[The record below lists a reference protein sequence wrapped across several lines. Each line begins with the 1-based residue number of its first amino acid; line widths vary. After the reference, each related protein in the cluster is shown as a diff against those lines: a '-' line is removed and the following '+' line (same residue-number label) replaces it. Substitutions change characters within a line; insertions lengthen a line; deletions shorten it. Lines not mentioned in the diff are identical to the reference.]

1 MPPRNCSIVLDT
13 EGQGTD
19 VETGGEGR
27 GRSVHVDSVDDELSF
42 TDPVPLAAEPLVTG
56 PALLSG
62 AGHRCLCKAMQDVW
76 LCPHKENGGV
86 CVCVR
91 ARAPSCRRGVT
102 RSLMFK
108 AASCL
113 CSAWGPREAVSS
125 GDSLWK
131 LLMEGGA
138 AH

>member
-56 PALLSG
+56 PSTAVRGWSQVPLQG
-62 AGHRCLCKAMQDVW
+62 YAGRVAVSTQR
-76 LCPHKENGGV
+76 ERV
-86 CVCVR
+86 CVCVC
-91 ARAPSCRRGVT
+91 ART
-102 RSLMFK
+102 RTFLQ
-108 AASCL
+108 
-113 CSAWGPREAVSS
+113 AWCHA
-125 GDSLWK
+125 
-131 LLMEGGA
+131 
-138 AH
+138 